1 MIGVELVRRYRD
13 NGNSFNPTPLR
24 CNAYTP
30 ATCRKEAQPDRP
42 SSRHFLLSELPA
54 TCREIQPFSC
64 QTPALYLFLTVNTR
78 KVYVT
83 RKWARGGMV
92 KERNFTR

>member
-1 MIGVELVRRYRD
+1 MTLETA
-13 NGNSFNPTPLR
+13 SNPRLF
-24 CNAYTP
+24 NAYTP
-30 ATCRKEAQPDRP
+30 AARRKEAQPDRP

-54 TCREIQPFSC
+54 TCRLIQPFSC
-64 QTPALYLFLTVNTR
+64 QTPALYLLLTVNTR